1 VTYFCRELKYSYLIS
16 LLLLFACTTA
26 AGQKTDIISDWK
38 PKTVQ
43 GSLFGRDRDY
53 RDTVW
58 IVTGYKP
65 LDGNFKKWKFD
76 FSLDARQSIISNTTA
91 RIGGIRIGMEY
102 RRVHRFGIG
111 FYGMGD
117 KINTFSLDEVNSAI
131 TEASF
136 TLRYNTFYYERVLFF
151 NKKWEVSSAF
161 HLGRGKIKGDY
172 LLLGAPS
179 RQSFPEKDVRLFE
192 ISSTAYYHIN
202 WWIDAGVGI
211 GYRQMNDIPQEVK
224 PIYNAP
230 VAILRVR
237 IKFGKLIKSIWD
249 HDIKHTY

>member
-1 VTYFCRELKYSYLIS
+1 MTYFCRELKFKYLIS
-16 LLLLFACTTA
+16 LFVLFASLSVD
-26 AGQKTDIISDWK
+26 GQKTDVVLDWK
-38 PKTVQ
+38 PKTIQ
-43 GSLFGRDRDY
+43 GTLFGRDRDY

-117 KINTFSLDEVNSAI
+117 KVKAFSFEEFNSQI
-131 TEASF
+131 SEASF
-136 TLRYNTFYYERVLFF
+136 TLRYNTIYYERVLFF

-161 HLGRGKIKGDY
+161 HMGRGKIKGDY
-172 LLLGAPS
+172 LLLGAS
-179 RQSFPEKDVRLFE
+179 RRQSFPEQDVRVFE

-202 WWIDAGVGI
+202 WWIDAGAGI
-211 GYRQMNDIPQEVK
+211 GYRHMNDIPDEVK